1 MRINNLNINYIDYGN
16 KKGKA
21 VVLLHGWGQ
30 NLEMMN
36 MLGKPFEKDFRI
48 INIDLPGF
56 GKSSTPQESLF
67 IKDYAYIL
75 NKLLDNLNIEKPIII
90 GHSFGGRIGIKYASL
105 FDTEKLILLSAPFR
119 GNGKR
124 SIKQKVL
131 KVLKKVP
138 VLNLLEDYA
147 KNKIGS
153 TDYKKASPVM
163 KRVLVNTVSE
173 NLLEDA
179 KSIKCPTVL
188 IYGTHDSEVPF
199 DDAKILEKEIKNSGL
214 ITYDNCTHYA
224 YLERLNQTISIIDSF
239 IRR

>member
-48 INIDLPGF
+48 VNIDLPGF
-56 GKSSTPQESLF
+56 GKSSTPTEALF

-75 NKLLDNLNIEKPIII
+75 NKLLDNLNIKKPIII

-105 FDTEKLILLSAPFR
+105 FDTGKLILLSAPFR

-124 SIKQKVL
+124 SIKQKIL
-131 KVLKKVP
+131 KILKRVP
-138 VLNLLEDYA
+138 VINLLEGYA

-179 KSIKCPTVL
+179 KNIKCPTVL
-188 IYGTHDSEVPF
+188 IYGTNDTEVPF
-199 DDAKILEKEIKNSGL
+199 EEAKILEKEINNSGL
-214 ITYDNCTHYA
+214 VIYDNCTHYA
-224 YLERLNQTISIIDSF
+224 YLERLNQTISVIDSF